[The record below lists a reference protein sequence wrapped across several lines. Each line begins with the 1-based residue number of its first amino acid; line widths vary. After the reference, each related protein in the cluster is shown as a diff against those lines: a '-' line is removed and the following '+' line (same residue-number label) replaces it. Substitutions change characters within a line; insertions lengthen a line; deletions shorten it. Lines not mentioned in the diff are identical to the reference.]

1 MEINS
6 MFQIF
11 TYRWC
16 GFLFLSVTIACCV
29 YDVGPMCIGARCV
42 WMRHEQHQGHTH
54 NIYICVGLHKEFELL
69 SNTRFIKPLLDTCW
83 PSFNPWTWKFN
94 PQNICLEKSAFF
106 AKKISRLKGSKL
118 QPTMHFTTQN
128 RTKPRI
134 CEADTEDFNC
144 SLNMVEA
151 SKLQPESLL
160 RTRRPKIYSG
170 IPHNGFAGRHIIP
183 LPYVSASIHV
193 YL

>member
-1 MEINS
+1 MCIDVYGWAMNNTKAILT
-6 MFQIF
+6 IF
-11 TYRWC
+11 T
-16 GFLFLSVTIACCV
+16 
-29 YDVGPMCIGARCV
+29 
-42 WMRHEQHQGHTH
+42 
-54 NIYICVGLHKEFELL
+54 CVGLHKEFELL

-106 AKKISRLKGSKL
+106 AKKISRLKGSNL

-183 LPYVSASIHV
+183 LPYASASIHV